1 MTQSNADLSSPRRKS
16 SIQSSFQSSL
26 QSSFLGNLPRTAI
39 SETNFHQKSSKTTS
53 FKQKINKSPSKIS
66 KYFKNHSSEGSE
78 SALTPLGP
86 PNSLFKPLKTF
97 ISGSYQGD
105 KLKQENLRQWSC
117 INEHTATPSPRAIN
131 VCKFSPCG
139 RLLATAGEDG
149 VIWIWVLKQFRSYFE
164 KQNLVNKNSGNGI
177 DLVGNPKIAQND
189 TETHHNI
196 APTTS
201 HIGVGNSAPELPA
214 PSVNLKSSL
223 KNSLIPIEDTNPFG
237 MGPFTTLIGHEAE
250 IYDVSWS
257 GSSTAK
263 VLLISAS
270 RDGSVLLWDVGG
282 QQEPMLMFDHK
293 DVKTKIPEPI
303 ISVHFMQDVRL
314 FISVTFK
321 GVIRSCSALDKC
333 QTKCLSLN
341 LPDKHQVTTVSLANN
356 TRTMLIGTSD
366 GRILIYDLQQ
376 VNLTKISLQ
385 LLNEISLPKK
395 TRVNKIKTYT
405 PILNNSSSTSGFKTV
420 ASNAVYK
427 SKGCDNVIVT
437 TADKKIRIY
446 ETKDWTNI
454 ATFKGFSGNDAAE
467 LDGASLSPDHK
478 ILTMVGGNS
487 EVFVFPYS
495 SSENGKG
502 NSKAGSIPGNQ
513 YFNPGYASKSWIG
526 ICTNNKREEPT
537 NTIPELTSCCIA
549 PRTDFFLDF
558 INRHTDI
565 KFKSKPKYVLI
576 VTDTHGKIKVLV
588 NGLRDVP

>member
-1 MTQSNADLSSPRRKS
+1 MLSYRFFFANIVSRGQSRSSFQKQSLTSPCESQFSSTTTTSISRSNKSSTILTQLKKPFSKNSIKTLFSIKNNNKNNNNVTQSNADLSSPRRKS

-366 GRILIYDLQQ
+366 GRILIYSEFK
-376 VNLTKISLQ
+376 NLCPTTSIWSFSDVFRMSFGQKI
-385 LLNEISLPKK
+385 EIFKIALPA
-395 TRVNKIKTYT
+395 R
-405 PILNNSSSTSGFKTV
+405 F
-420 ASNAVYK
+420 
-427 SKGCDNVIVT
+427 
-437 TADKKIRIY
+437 
-446 ETKDWTNI
+446 
-454 ATFKGFSGNDAAE
+454 
-467 LDGASLSPDHK
+467 
-478 ILTMVGGNS
+478 
-487 EVFVFPYS
+487 
-495 SSENGKG
+495 
-502 NSKAGSIPGNQ
+502 
-513 YFNPGYASKSWIG
+513 IG
-526 ICTNNKREEPT
+526 Q
-537 NTIPELTSCCIA
+537 
-549 PRTDFFLDF
+549 F
-558 INRHTDI
+558 
-565 KFKSKPKYVLI
+565 
-576 VTDTHGKIKVLV
+576 
-588 NGLRDVP
+588 